1 MHLLCILM
9 REARRVQC
17 SCAPARCDCASVAC
31 RSIEGATVGRGAR
44 DMPPERGGRAD
55 ETRPERMSGP
65 IASLIYIKQCSGKRN
80 IAWMRHSD
88 A

>member
-1 MHLLCILM
+1 MLVRAGAVRL
-9 REARRVQC
+9 RFGRV
-17 SCAPARCDCASVAC
+17 PLD
-31 RSIEGATVGRGAR
+31 RSATVGRGAR

>member
-1 MHLLCILM
+1 MLVRAGAVRLRFGRVPLD
-9 REARRVQC
+9 RRRDGRPRRARH
-17 SCAPARCDCASVAC
+17 AA
-31 RSIEGATVGRGAR
+31 
-44 DMPPERGGRAD
+44 ERGGRAD

-65 IASLIYIKQCSGKRN
+65 IASLIYIKQGSGKRN